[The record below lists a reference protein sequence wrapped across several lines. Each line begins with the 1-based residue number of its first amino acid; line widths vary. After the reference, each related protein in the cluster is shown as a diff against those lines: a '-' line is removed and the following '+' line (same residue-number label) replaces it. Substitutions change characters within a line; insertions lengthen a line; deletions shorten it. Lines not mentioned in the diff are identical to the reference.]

1 MIGGIQTNSYIDY
14 DYYTNN
20 FGGDL
25 IPQENF
31 NKFANG
37 ASYEI
42 RLRIQNRDIS
52 NFEIKVKNATCS
64 VADILYNQF
73 TKKEKIKNIVSGAEK
88 VITSEKVGDYSR
100 NISAVT
106 LNYLLSLSSDEEVA
120 KEINKIV
127 EQYLLFTG
135 LLYGGIDCVR

>member
-1 MIGGIQTNSYIDY
+1 MNSYIDY
-14 DYYTNN
+14 NDYTK
-20 FGGDL
+20 FGGNL
-25 IPQENF
+25 IPQEKF
-31 NKFANG
+31 DKFAKG
-37 ASYEI
+37 ASYEV

-52 NFEIKVKNATCS
+52 NFENEVKDATCS

-73 TKKEKIKNIVSGAEK
+73 TEKEKIKNIVSGNEK

-100 NISAVT
+100 NISAIT
-106 LNYLLSLSSDEEVA
+106 LNDLLSLSSDEETS
-120 KEINKIV
+120 KEINKII

>member
-1 MIGGIQTNSYIDY
+1 MNSYIDY
-14 DYYTNN
+14 NDYTK
-20 FGGDL
+20 FGGNL
-25 IPQENF
+25 IPQEKF
-31 NKFANG
+31 DKFAKG
-37 ASYEI
+37 ASYEV

-52 NFEIKVKNATCS
+52 NFENEVKDATCS

-73 TKKEKIKNIVSGAEK
+73 TEKEKIKNIVSGTEK

-100 NISAVT
+100 NISAIT
-106 LNYLLSLSSDEEVA
+106 LNDLLSLSSNEETS
-120 KEINKIV
+120 KEINNIV

>member
-1 MIGGIQTNSYIDY
+1 MNSYIDY
-14 DYYTNN
+14 NDYTK
-20 FGGDL
+20 FGGNL
-25 IPQENF
+25 IPQNDF
-31 NKFANG
+31 DKFAKG

-52 NFEIKVKNATCS
+52 NFENEVKDATCS

-73 TKKEKIKNIVSGAEK
+73 TEKEKIKNIVSGNEK

-100 NISAVT
+100 NISAIT
-106 LNYLLSLSSDEEVA
+106 LNDLLSLSSDEETS

>member
-1 MIGGIQTNSYIDY
+1 MNSYIDY
-14 DYYTNN
+14 NDYTK
-20 FGGDL
+20 FGGNL
-25 IPQENF
+25 IPQEKF
-31 NKFANG
+31 DKFAKG
-37 ASYEI
+37 ASYEV

-52 NFEIKVKNATCS
+52 NFENEVKDATCS

-73 TKKEKIKNIVSGAEK
+73 AKKEKIKNIVSGNEK

-100 NISAVT
+100 NISAIT
-106 LNYLLSLSSDEEVA
+106 LNDLLSLSSDEETS
-120 KEINKIV
+120 KEINKII

>member
-1 MIGGIQTNSYIDY
+1 MNSYIDY
-14 DYYTNN
+14 NDYTK
-20 FGGDL
+20 FGGNL
-25 IPQENF
+25 IPQEKF
-31 NKFANG
+31 DKFAKG
-37 ASYEI
+37 ASYEV

-52 NFEIKVKNATCS
+52 NFENEVKDATCS

-73 TKKEKIKNIVSGAEK
+73 TEKEKIKNIVSGTEK

-100 NISAVT
+100 NISAIT
-106 LNYLLSLSSDEEVA
+106 LNDLLSLSSNEETS

-127 EQYLLFTG
+127 EQQLLFTG

>member
-1 MIGGIQTNSYIDY
+1 MNSYIDY
-14 DYYTNN
+14 NDYTK
-20 FGGDL
+20 FGGNL
-25 IPQENF
+25 IPQDEF
-31 NKFANG
+31 DKFAKG
-37 ASYEI
+37 ASYEV

-52 NFEIKVKNATCS
+52 NFENEVKDATCS

-73 TKKEKIKNIVSGAEK
+73 TEKEKIKNIVSGNEK

-100 NISAVT
+100 NISAIT
-106 LNYLLSLSSDEEVA
+106 LNDLLSLSSDEETS
-120 KEINKIV
+120 KEINKII